1 MGPAQHERVELDE
14 QRSLVIAMEFFR
26 DINDVN
32 KLLSECDREQRAFE
46 LAHPTP
52 QPQPQ
57 PQPKAST
64 PQPEPGLS
72 RAEVAQMIR
81 AATDLIVDAIS
92 AETGEIEKQIR
103 KELREEFENRIGELR
118 GEIGE
123 LRGEVNV
130 SSGVINFDKWRN
142 DNAA

>member
-1 MGPAQHERVELDE
+1 
-14 QRSLVIAMEFFR
+14 MEFFR